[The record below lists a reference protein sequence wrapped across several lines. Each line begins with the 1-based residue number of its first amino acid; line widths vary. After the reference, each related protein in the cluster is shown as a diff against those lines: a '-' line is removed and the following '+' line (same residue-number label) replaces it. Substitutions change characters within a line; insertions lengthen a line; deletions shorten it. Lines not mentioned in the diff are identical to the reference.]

1 MSIIIEDIHH
11 KDQQGMRLTKL
22 YTKMLAKDIE
32 KVLDKNNIKA
42 RIKIT

>member
-11 KDQQGMRLTKL
+11 KDQTGMRLTKL
-22 YTKMLAKDIE
+22 YTKMLAEDIK
-32 KVLDKNNIKA
+32 KVLEKNNMKA